1 MPAVSFA
8 HYLGITTLVHV
19 RYFSVVPTYGLAT
32 SARPE
37 IGRVS
42 NSRARKWWEKSQMN
56 LNYLVLIRDAKV
68 GFWRARQPEWC
79 HIPACHYCC
88 RRVLFVKSMQVS
100 FIGCLTSRGGPANT
114 QHCTV
119 LLSFIFL
126 IFFGVQV
133 VSDVI

>member
-56 LNYLVLIRDAKV
+56 LNYLVLIRDAMV
-68 GFWRARQPEWC
+68 GCGRQDSPTVVPHPSVQLLAPQN
-79 HIPACHYCC
+79 HICEIY
-88 RRVLFVKSMQVS
+88 VS
-100 FIGCLTSRGGPANT
+100 
-114 QHCTV
+114 
-119 LLSFIFL
+119 
-126 IFFGVQV
+126 
-133 VSDVI
+133 